1 MTIDETLNLLP
12 DFNYGSRFISLDEA
26 VGKRVATDIFAVK
39 NLPSFDNSA
48 MDGYAINY
56 ADKNEPLRVA
66 DTILA
71 GQTEDKILEKGSCVK
86 IMTGAKIPQ
95 NADTV
100 VPFEDAVIENEK
112 LIVSKNIK
120 KFNAYRYKGEEIKAG
135 EILIKKGSK
144 LSASYVMLLASQGIY
159 CVEIF
164 KEPIIKICSSGDE
177 VVEPWQNESEDKIY
191 NANASGIAA
200 LLSEFGFK
208 SDYGGIIKD
217 DLQTTKNK
225 LNSDDYDILIC
236 SGGAS
241 AGEADYMKSALLSL
255 GFKEIFNRLDM
266 RPGRPTKAYVRDK
279 KVVFILPGNPM
290 AAFVTA
296 FLLVVPFLKKKPHC
310 KIAAN
315 INQDLKFKTG
325 RQNLVLGTL
334 KGGDFIVTDGNK
346 YGSGMITPLTKSD
359 ALYLTDIEECEI
371 LGGSEIL
378 VYKFS

>member
-71 GQTEDKILEKGSCVK
+71 GRTEDKILEKGSCVK

-135 EILIKKGSK
+135 EILIKKGSR
-144 LSASYVMLLASQGIY
+144 LSASDVMLLASQGIY

-177 VVEPWQNESEDKIY
+177 VVEPWQNASEDKIY

-225 LNSDDYDILIC
+225 LS
-236 SGGAS
+236 
-241 AGEADYMKSALLSL
+241 
-255 GFKEIFNRLDM
+255 
-266 RPGRPTKAYVRDK
+266 
-279 KVVFILPGNPM
+279 
-290 AAFVTA
+290 FV
-296 FLLVVPFLKKKPHC
+296 
-310 KIAAN
+310 I
-315 INQDLKFKTG
+315 G
-325 RQNLVLGTL
+325 
-334 KGGDFIVTDGNK
+334 
-346 YGSGMITPLTKSD
+346 
-359 ALYLTDIEECEI
+359 
-371 LGGSEIL
+371 
-378 VYKFS
+378 